1 MTKTPEELR
10 GQVAEARER
19 LGATVEELAA
29 KADVKGR
36 AQHKAAEVREQVQHT
51 ATHAAHLVQEKT
63 PEQVRSA
70 ASRAAETG
78 RRRPA
83 PVAVI
88 GGLLVLAAV
97 LAVRGK
103 HSTGKHSTGKQSA
116 RARPRTRR
124 C

>member
-36 AQHKAAEVREQVQHT
+36 AQHRAAEVRDQMQHT
-51 ATHAAHLVQEKT
+51 ASHAAHLVHDKT
-63 PEQVRSA
+63 PEQVRTA

-83 PVAVI
+83 PVAVV

-97 LAVRGK
+97 MVLRGRHSAVAHPG
-103 HSTGKHSTGKQSA
+103 A
-116 RARPRTRR
+116 RRR
-124 C
+124 